1 MIKRVDNAVFNCID
15 DMQAGL
21 SAAARKK
28 VRVCADRAQAIR
40 EAIAASGSDDVVLV
54 AGKGHETVQEI
65 DGQRMPFD
73 DRRVVT
79 QVLEGLA

>member
-1 MIKRVDNAVFNCID
+1 MLYDLHHP
-15 DMQAGL
+15 QAL
-21 SAAARKK
+21 P
-28 VRVCADRAQAIR
+28 
-40 EAIAASGSDDVVLV
+40 VVLEPSV
-54 AGKGHETVQEI
+54 GGHETVQEI